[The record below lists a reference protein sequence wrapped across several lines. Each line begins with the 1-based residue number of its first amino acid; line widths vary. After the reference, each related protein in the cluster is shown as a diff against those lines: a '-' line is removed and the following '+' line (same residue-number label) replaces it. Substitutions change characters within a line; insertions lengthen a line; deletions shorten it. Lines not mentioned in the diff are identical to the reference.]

1 MQGGCRRLTRHEN
14 CCRYGMKKRTDEIVD
29 EGVKETFPAS
39 DPVAAAQPDSTAS
52 ERVRRG
58 GNPPAP
64 TQPPK
69 RSPDW
74 LLEKK

>member
-1 MQGGCRRLTRHEN
+1 
-14 CCRYGMKKRTDEIVD
+14 MKKRKPTTEQVLD
-29 EGVKETFPAS
+29 EGVEETFPAS
-39 DPVAAAQPDSTAS
+39 DPVSSAQPDSTES

-58 GNPPAP
+58 GTPPAP

-74 LLEKK
+74 LLEKKH

>member
-1 MQGGCRRLTRHEN
+1 
-14 CCRYGMKKRTDEIVD
+14 MKKPKKTTEQVLD

-39 DPVAAAQPDSTAS
+39 DPVSSAQPDSTEA

-58 GNPPAP
+58 ERPPAP

>member
-1 MQGGCRRLTRHEN
+1 
-14 CCRYGMKKRTDEIVD
+14 MKKPKKTSEQVLD
-29 EGVKETFPAS
+29 EGVEETFPAS
-39 DPVAAAQPDSTAS
+39 DPVSSAQPDSSES

-58 GNPPAP
+58 EKTPAP

>member
-1 MQGGCRRLTRHEN
+1 MA
-14 CCRYGMKKRTDEIVD
+14 KRTPDQDLD

-39 DPVAAAQPDSTAS
+39 DPVTSVQPDSTAS

-58 GNPPAP
+58 EKTPAP

-74 LLEKK
+74 LLEKKK